1 MQKVKYYRCPACK
14 KVYNSL
20 KPWSNH
26 MLTAHKELIP
36 EGWSSARYFYYL
48 QTGKEHHRC
57 RDPSYPGVG
66 RGDPVRRGSGQG
78 RDNRAAA
85 SAGL

>member
-36 EGWSSARYFYYL
+36 EGWSPARYFYYI
-48 QTGKEHHRC
+48 QTDGLRYSRRPRHDIC
-57 RDPSYPGVG
+57 RSRYFQVP
-66 RGDPVRRGSGQG
+66 
-78 RDNRAAA
+78 
-85 SAGL
+85 

>member
-36 EGWSSARYFYYL
+36 EGWSPARYFYYL
-48 QTGKEHHRC
+48 QTGKEH
-57 RDPSYPGVG
+57 
-66 RGDPVRRGSGQG
+66 GSCIMCPQ
-78 RDNRAAA
+78 DTDVVV
-85 SAGL
+85 STMTYV